1 MNSFKRIYVYCL
13 PNTYYPILHCLGD
26 SVIHILVLF
35 TNGAV
40 FGVAAEMQ
48 FVGNYKL
55 STY

>member
-1 MNSFKRIYVYCL
+1 MKISQNESLSTTAYLIHI
-13 PNTYYPILHCLGD
+13 ILHCLGE